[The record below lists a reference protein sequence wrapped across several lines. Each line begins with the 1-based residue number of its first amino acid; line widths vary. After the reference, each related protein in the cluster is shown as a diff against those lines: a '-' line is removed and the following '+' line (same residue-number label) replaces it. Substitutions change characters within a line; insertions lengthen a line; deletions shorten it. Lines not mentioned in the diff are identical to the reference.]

1 MIQTLGDCIL
11 SVQSE
16 DIQNDFDQRAKNC
29 ESLEAEIL
37 KDFEGTR
44 SKIRKYLKSDENETG
59 FLRKKFHEYFVG
71 RSFEEIEQN
80 LLISIRADQFYW

>member
-29 ESLEAEIL
+29 ELLEAEII
-37 KDFEGTR
+37 KDF
-44 SKIRKYLKSDENETG
+44 
-59 FLRKKFHEYFVG
+59 
-71 RSFEEIEQN
+71 
-80 LLISIRADQFYW
+80 